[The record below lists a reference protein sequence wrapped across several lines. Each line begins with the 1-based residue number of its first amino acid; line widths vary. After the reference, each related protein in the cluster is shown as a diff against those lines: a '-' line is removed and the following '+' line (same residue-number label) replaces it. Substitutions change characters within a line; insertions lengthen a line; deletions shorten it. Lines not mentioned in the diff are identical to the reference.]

1 MGDVVDHNGAVGV
14 PVVHGSKRLVPLLT
28 RRIPDLKFD
37 GCGFVEGY
45 GLGEEGSADGG
56 LPVIIELILAT
67 MSVLGPRFH
76 SWFIFQLA
84 LTKRS
89 TSDDWTR
96 C

>member
-1 MGDVVDHNGAVGV
+1 LGDVVDHNGAVGI
-14 PVVHGSKRLVPLLT
+14 PVVHGGKRFVPFLA

-37 GCGFVEGY
+37 SCRFVEGY
-45 GLGEEGSADGG
+45 GLGEEGSADGR
-56 LPVIIELILAT
+56 LPVVIELILAAL
-67 MSVLGPRFH
+67 VLSPKFH
-76 SWFIFQLA
+76 SWVAFRLT